1 MCKAMQSFELSGD
14 LFQELFQLQVTTL
27 DDIKKFISH
36 SLGIQDDNTESFA
49 LVIPF
54 QQCVFTRVCGFSF
67 ISGTYTNA
75 IQVRDMRGMEVPSSV
90 LALGN
95 DPGLCTMKIQN

>member
-1 MCKAMQSFELSGD
+1 MQSFELSGD

-36 SLGIQDDNTESFA
+36 LLGIQDDNTESFA

-54 QQCVFTRVCGFSF
+54 QQRVFTRVCGFSF